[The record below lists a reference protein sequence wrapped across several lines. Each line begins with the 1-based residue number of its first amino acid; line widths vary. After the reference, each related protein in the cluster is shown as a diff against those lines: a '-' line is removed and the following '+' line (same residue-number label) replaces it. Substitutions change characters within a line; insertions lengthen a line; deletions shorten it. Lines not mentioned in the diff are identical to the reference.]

1 MRRPHGVIRAP
12 SRRHAACFH
21 ALRPLAPPQSLGLA
35 HRASPSFGR
44 VATRRVP
51 QCIDRFGPADS
62 HPPPP
67 HVQGATLL
75 TRPRGDAV
83 GFALRVAVA
92 FAGRGLSPPLRF
104 SRVRVL
110 SSSSTLLGLLR
121 HSAISELKYGYDC
134 PSYRKQAGERLA
146 QLRLTHG
153 HDAPCPTIGECW
165 KQWYCPTEN
174 GW

>member
-1 MRRPHGVIRAP
+1 MVGLP
-12 SRRHAACFH
+12 SECAG
-21 ALRPLAPPQSLGLA
+21 LTGSSTPPLAGMPCASTPRVPTVPPQSLELA
-35 HRASPSFGR
+35 HRASPSFCR

-121 HSAISELKYGYDC
+121 HSAICELTL
-134 PSYRKQAGERLA
+134 SVTAR
-146 QLRLTHG
+146 H
-153 HDAPCPTIGECW
+153 
-165 KQWYCPTEN
+165 TEN
-174 GW
+174 PLSRDGTTGRMVMCQQSPQAVNRSRAAPV

>member
-1 MRRPHGVIRAP
+1 MRRPHGVICTP

-21 ALRPLAPPQSLGLA
+21 TLRPLAPPQSLGLA

-51 QCIDRFGPADS
+51 QCIDRFGPAGS

-134 PSYRKQAGERLA
+134 PSYQEGPRARSGGVPL
-146 QLRLTHG
+146 LTEF
-153 HDAPCPTIGECW
+153 IGRMVLG
-165 KQWYCPTEN
+165 P
-174 GW
+174 